1 MLVGIQAGHLSLEGK
16 QVWPQEDSAD
26 ACARIAE
33 RWQTLPTVW
42 SDDCHF
48 QQGKGREEAETVEIE
63 RPAISVML
71 IGYGHLT

>member
-1 MLVGIQAGHLSLEGK
+1 V
-16 QVWPQEDSAD
+16 
-26 ACARIAE
+26 CARIAE